1 MEPDSSFRND
11 LQDDFAE
18 MMNDID
24 SLIRIEAYQSF
35 EVIIEHMSK
44 EVLMENF
51 VDIVKS
57 HYQEQNEECIQ

>member
-1 MEPDSSFRND
+1 
-11 LQDDFAE
+11 